1 MSRPILHATDFSP
14 ASRPAFAKA
23 VDMARRDRAPV
34 LIAHVLS
41 PPMPMMAGEGYVAPA
56 IWDEIT
62 SGYRRTAQKKLDAL
76 VGRAKGAGVRV
87 RGVLLEGTPAA
98 DVIVRA
104 ARAQRAGTIVLG
116 THGRS
121 GVARMLLGSVAA
133 RVVASAP
140 CPVMTVRG
148 R

>member
-23 VDMARRDRAPV
+23 LDMARRERAPL

-41 PPMPMMAGEGYVAPA
+41 PPTPMMTGEGYVTPS

-62 SGYRRTAQKKLDAL
+62 QGYRRTAQKQLDAL
-76 VGRAKGAGVRV
+76 LSRAKRAGVRA
-87 RGVLLEGTPAA
+87 RGLLLEGTPAA

-104 ARAQRAGTIVLG
+104 AKARHAGTIVLG

-148 R
+148 A

>member
-1 MSRPILHATDFSP
+1 MSRPILHATDFST
-14 ASRPAFAKA
+14 ASRAAFVKA
-23 VDMARRDRAPV
+23 VDMARRERAPL

-41 PPMPMMAGEGYVAPA
+41 PPMPMMTGEGYVSPA
-56 IWDEIT
+56 IWDEIA
-62 SGYRRTAQKKLDAL
+62 SGYRRTAQKQLDAL
-76 VGRAKGAGVRV
+76 IGRAKGGGVRA
-87 RGVLLEGTPAA
+87 RGLLLEGTPAA

-104 ARAQRAGTIVLG
+104 AKARRAGTIVLG

-121 GVARMLLGSVAA
+121 GLKRMLLGSVAA
-133 RVVASAP
+133 RVVASAD